1 MDTKRNG
8 FLDLRGVA
16 CPMNWVRTKMVLEDM
31 EIGQKLEV
39 VLDDGE
45 PIRNVPRSLK
55 DEGHKLLKVTPEG
68 ICFRILIER
77 G

>member
-1 MDTKRNG
+1 MDEKHNG
-8 FLDLRGVA
+8 LLDLRGVS

-31 EIGQKLEV
+31 EIGEKLEV
-39 VLDDGE
+39 WLDDGE

-55 DEGHKLLKVTPEG
+55 DEGHKLLKVTPRG
-68 ICFRILIER
+68 NHFSIVIER

>member
-1 MDTKRNG
+1 MDTKGNG

-16 CPMNWVRTKMVLEDM
+16 CPMNWVRTKMVLEEM

-55 DEGHKLLKVTPEG
+55 DEGHKLLKVTPDG
-68 ICFRILIER
+68 SCFRIVIER

>member
-1 MDTKRNG
+1 MDGNGNG

-31 EIGQKLEV
+31 DIGQKLEV
-39 VLDDGE
+39 ILDDGE

-68 ICFRILIER
+68 SCFRIVIER

>member
-68 ICFRILIER
+68 SCFRIVIER